1 MKTFNAKAETVQRGW
16 FLVDVK
22 GLVLGRVATEIARRL
37 KGKHKPDYTPY
48 VDTGDYIIVLNAGD
62 VIVTGRKSGDKLYY
76 RHSGYPGGLK
86 EKTLGEVLKTYP
98 ERVIEH
104 AVKGMLSRGPLGRAV
119 FRKLRVY
126 AGSEHP
132 HEAQKVHILP
142 LLQQAEE

>member
-1 MKTFNAKAETVQRGW
+1 MRTFVQKPREVVRKWYLIDAEGQN
-16 FLVDVK
+16 
-22 GLVLGRVATEIARRL
+22 LGRMATVIAHYL
-37 KGKHKPDYTPY
+37 QGKHKPEYTPN
-48 VDTGDYIIVLNAGD
+48 VDMADHIIVINAEK
-62 VIVTGRKSGDKLYY
+62 VAFTGKKSEQKIYY
-76 RHSGYPGGLK
+76 SHSGYPGGLK